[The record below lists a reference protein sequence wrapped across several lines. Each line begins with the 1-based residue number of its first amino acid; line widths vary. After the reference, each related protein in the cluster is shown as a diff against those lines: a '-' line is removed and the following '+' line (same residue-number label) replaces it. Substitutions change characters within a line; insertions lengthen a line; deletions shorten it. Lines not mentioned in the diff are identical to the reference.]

1 MVQAMALIKDT
12 PAPTNQRHARVQAA
26 AWVFI
31 YGGLLVLLTGIT
43 LATQT
48 DSHERVTAWTL
59 CAAGSLATAVGVAL
73 IYIRS
78 RMK

>member
-1 MVQAMALIKDT
+1 MVYGAAMPLIKDT
-12 PAPTNQRHARVQAA
+12 PIAADKKHARVQTA
-26 AWVFI
+26 AWVCI

-43 LATQT
+43 
-48 DSHERVTAWTL
+48 TARTEVGLGWAL
-59 CAAGSLATAVGVAL
+59 GLIGSLATAVGAAL